1 MAIAALGIVEVGLD
15 LALGDN
21 MSAAADLLC
30 LFPMGKGIK
39 YIGEIG
45 GDAIKGGS
53 KAKNL
58 YKAEGLLEMNL
69 QKFGK
74 RASKAEFNELN
85 KIYSNIENI
94 RNGNKNLVYD
104 ERTLR
109 RMLEDGGP
117 YHNIPNSFDKSII
130 SNEPYVIRAD
140 GRVEFLKK
148 GTINGKE
155 GVYHMT
161 IQDNVVKHKLFTP
174 NNDWARF
181 SKRWRLPGYDLID

>member
-1 MAIAALGIVEVGLD
+1 MEIAALGIVEVGLD

-21 MSAAADLLC
+21 TSAAADLLC

-174 NNDWARF
+174 KNDWARF

>member
-1 MAIAALGIVEVGLD
+1 MVIVALGIVEVGLD
-15 LALGDN
+15 LAVGDN
-21 MSAAADLLC
+21 TSAAVGLLC
-30 LFPMGKGIK
+30 LFPMGKGFK
-39 YIGEIG
+39 YVTEIG
-45 GDAIKGGS
+45 GNAIKGGS

-130 SNEPYVIRAD
+130 SNEPYVIRGD

-174 NNDWARF
+174 KNDWARF